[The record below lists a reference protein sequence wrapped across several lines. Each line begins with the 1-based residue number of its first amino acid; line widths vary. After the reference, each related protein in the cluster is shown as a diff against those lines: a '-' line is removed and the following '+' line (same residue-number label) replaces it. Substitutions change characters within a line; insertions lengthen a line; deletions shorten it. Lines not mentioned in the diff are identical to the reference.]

1 MQSHYPDYTLLLWV
15 VSLLFASLMPFSDR
29 HIPYGK
35 SQITRNL
42 SSEQHLWTL
51 INSFMVD

>member
-42 SSEQHLWTL
+42 SSKQHLWTL